1 MATDLEKLVVQLSAD
16 IKQYQREM
24 NKAAGVSAK
33 QAKAIEDRWRKAN
46 RNLDGIMSA
55 GAKSVIAPLAGIS
68 AALSIREVARY
79 ADAWTVA
86 NNKISAAS
94 SIAGMQARSLE
105 DLNKIANDTRS
116 GISETT
122 DLYAKLLRSTAGVA
136 KSEEEVARA
145 TGIVNK
151 AFKAGGAA
159 ASEQVAGILQLSQGL
174 GSGVLQGDELRSV
187 RENAPILAQAIADY
201 YKVSIAGLKKLGEEG
216 KITSDGVFKAI
227 LAAQPKIEAAFAT
240 TNATIADGVTKVNNA
255 FTEYVGGT
263 DSSLG
268 ATVRLTQG
276 LNALAD
282 NFDEIADVTIKV
294 ASIIAAGILGRS
306 IGSMIVKL
314 GLAGAAA
321 SKFVASIRAATAVA
335 GVSATLAGLSAAAA
349 PIGAVLGV
357 AAVGALVAYSSA
369 SRSAQASTDLVNGE
383 LQRLGLISPQAAKAV
398 DQVSA
403 AIKDIPADEKAK
415 MLAALNDE
423 IERLKNGGSV
433 VGSVF
438 AALSSGGD
446 PDADTLAGIG
456 NRAQYGQVAGG
467 RKMYGFTSGDKD
479 ALKAIEQMV
488 DQFRNMQISADD
500 VSAKVAELAQTDLS
514 KPAKELLAVLGQVAQ
529 KTEAAMSLRLAND
542 DLTDIDNARAK
553 IEGLRGE
560 LTVTKLAFDGWSMPL
575 VKEVGSIID
584 AFDDGQVSAADTK
597 TALEKVADANP
608 QASAYIAKVTPI
620 LSILQAIID
629 KAALAKLSMQI
640 GSGGYEPDLGRFPN
654 PYADYEK
661 QYQTDA
667 YIKEQQR
674 IQGLTKDQLA
684 LEKEIEQVRKAAAKE
699 GISLSEGQ
707 IKTIAEGNI
716 AADKARS
723 EEGKKTK
730 TSAEQRAVERYD
742 DSTLKEI
749 EGMKAETAA
758 LNALEVGQ
766 DKYGNSVAR
775 ARKEAEL
782 LQQLQNKGVPITDA
796 MRKQVAALADQWY
809 EAAEAN
815 SVVLEKHEEFQQ
827 AVETAKSS
835 MQDAFAGLITGA
847 NSFNDALANVLSS
860 LATMMANKAFENLWT
875 AGLDSGTSSFLKYLG
890 FAGGGYTGAGGKL
903 QPAGVVHKG
912 EYVMDAATVRKA
924 GGPAAFDALRRQVR
938 GYAGG
943 GYVGQSIPSGAL
955 AQGASAR
962 GGPSSINI
970 NVTGARGNSEIEQM
984 VASGV
989 SQGLRQYNKTLPQ
1002 KVRSINAKGRTNW

>member
-24 NKAAGVSAK
+24 QKAQGVSDR
-33 QAKAIEDRWRKAN
+33 QARAIENRFRKMN
-46 RNLDGIMSA
+46 KNLDGIMSA
-55 GAKSVIAPLAGIS
+55 GARAVITPLAGIS

-86 NNKISAAS
+86 NNMLASAS
-94 SIAGMQARSLE
+94 SISGTQARSLE
-105 DLNKIANDTRS
+105 DLNKIANETRS
-116 GISETT
+116 GISETA

-136 KSEEEVARA
+136 KSEEDVARA
-145 TGIVNK
+145 TEIVNK

-159 ASEQVAGILQLSQGL
+159 ASEQAAGILQLSQGL

-240 TNATIADGVTKVNNA
+240 TNATIADGMTKVNNA

-294 ASIIAAGILGRS
+294 ASIIAAGLLGRS
-306 IGSMIVKL
+306 IGGMVKNL
-314 GLAGAAA
+314 GLAGSAAV
-321 SKFVASIRAATAVA
+321 KFVAAIRAATTVA
-335 GVSATLAGLSAAAA
+335 GVGTALMGLSAAAA

-369 SRSAQASTDLVNGE
+369 SKGAEKSTSLVNSE
-383 LQRLGLISPQAAKAV
+383 MQRLGLISPQAAKAV
-398 DQVSA
+398 DQVST

-438 AALSSGGD
+438 AALSGGGD

-661 QYQTDA
+661 QYRTDA

-723 EEGKKTK
+723 EEGKKPK

-815 SVVLEKHEEFQQ
+815 SVALEKHEEFQQ

-847 NSFNDALANVLSS
+847 NSFNDALASVLSS
-860 LATMMANKAFENLWT
+860 LAQMAANKAFESIWT
-875 AGLDSGTSSFLKYLG
+875 AGLGSGTESFLKGLG

-912 EYVMDAATVRKA
+912 EYVFSKEATSRIGVDTLEAMHHAAK
-924 GGPAAFDALRRQVR
+924 R
-938 GYAGG
+938 GYADGG
-943 GYVGQSIPSGAL
+943 LVGAANAKLSTQTQGNAASPRITINNNAPGVDVAAKSISREEVVILVNQRISDNNRA
-955 AQGASAR
+955 
-962 GGPSSINI
+962 
-970 NVTGARGNSEIEQM
+970 
-984 VASGV
+984 V
-989 SQGLRQYNKTLPQ
+989 SDRQYLTG
-1002 KVRSINAKGRTNW
+1002 GR